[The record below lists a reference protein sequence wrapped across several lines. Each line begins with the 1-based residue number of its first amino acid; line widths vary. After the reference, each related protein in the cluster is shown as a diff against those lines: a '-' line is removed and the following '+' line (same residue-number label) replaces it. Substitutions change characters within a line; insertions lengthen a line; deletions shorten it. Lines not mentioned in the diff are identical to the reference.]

1 MATRWQGMGSA
12 EAKEYKSERQD
23 IRESS
28 FKAGSKQGRESLW
41 SLLGLGVLKKG
52 VESWQ
57 QAGTTGLLNDT
68 INRVNKDKYSMQHVL
83 DKVNP
88 YLVELSAQEEAAT
101 SIRDAGFDPNNDDDI
116 LAYYISKATGAKGKE
131 FEELWKAYPSS
142 GDLKVRRGLLDEYS
156 GTINTQIKNV
166 ADAKFNKFVTNR
178 HLFTK
183 FKDPDSQMPLST
195 ATIDRHIQDIAQR
208 IIVTTDENIA
218 KGHYINPSKFDGML
232 FQLGYNRNLRK
243 DIIQGV
249 KDETI
254 KKGLVRRLDFKI
266 QGTEVDENFEEMINM
281 ILTEW
286 DANFAPKVPDS
297 AKNELLDSLAIES
310 NPSAAGASKED
321 LDNATQNLDI
331 VSSIIKDK
339 PSLAAEI
346 GNFLIYKE
354 DNKILNKE
362 QRDDLVI
369 AGLDELYELDYKLE
383 TNKLDFRTYKEQYD
397 AKVLE
402 IGGYRIKKWIKEN
415 SPYSERLNGLKD
427 KLLNDIRVNGFNS
440 LTSNQVDLYKA
451 LFPTSWNAMTAST
464 LPKNLAVNTL
474 SESFLNDAGDIL
486 RNRLGQFTNSY
497 LESDLATVIQGQ
509 ADKKVELGLLTE
521 NGKQQWIDERISF
534 LSTDVVQNHYTNQL
548 GIIKRALDG
557 NPESLINMTQYLA
570 GIYKKYIKKGLQD
583 PNKIQELALTDTLAA
598 AFGVPAEG
606 GWFGNPDRAFM
617 AFGNPILGIGKNTLW
632 AKLLDTE
639 NAYNEFVEPNADIAR
654 GAVTYENIIDKDR
667 KKVILNTLSNF
678 SDWENETGAWAV
690 GTELTEGQPPAS
702 NRIKNNVQRYTVLRK
717 FAEVLSEQDTELR
730 NRIGPA
736 IQSADA
742 LIKEAG
748 LDYAEAYNQ
757 LRKIMVTEMT
767 MSNVANNTQLRVE
780 LSGKKI
786 IDVEEDDDDMTA
798 WKSSLDEAYQN
809 PTAADS
815 INVPSPFPPNDA
827 ENGGTNET
835 NEIPII
841 TTATST
847 PSTITRRGLTYTA
860 DEGPSMLE
868 RRAERSEKREINKIE
883 IALKEVNKILKS
895 GKISAPNKSRAY
907 FQIMDLPTKMQNIN
921 IADYKKVRDYLLE
934 LQNPTNNNL
943 LAKTKK

>member
-557 NPESLINMTQYLA
+557 NPESLVNMSQYYA
-570 GIYKKYIKKGLQD
+570 GIYQKYIKKGLQD

-639 NAYNEFVEPNADIAR
+639 NAYNEFVEPNAAIAR
-654 GAVTYENIIDKDR
+654 GA
-667 KKVILNTLSNF
+667 
-678 SDWENETGAWAV
+678 
-690 GTELTEGQPPAS
+690 GT
-702 NRIKNNVQRYTVLRK
+702 
-717 FAEVLSEQDTELR
+717 
-730 NRIGPA
+730 
-736 IQSADA
+736 
-742 LIKEAG
+742 
-748 LDYAEAYNQ
+748 
-757 LRKIMVTEMT
+757 
-767 MSNVANNTQLRVE
+767 
-780 LSGKKI
+780 
-786 IDVEEDDDDMTA
+786 
-798 WKSSLDEAYQN
+798 
-809 PTAADS
+809 
-815 INVPSPFPPNDA
+815 
-827 ENGGTNET
+827 
-835 NEIPII
+835 
-841 TTATST
+841 
-847 PSTITRRGLTYTA
+847 
-860 DEGPSMLE
+860 
-868 RRAERSEKREINKIE
+868 
-883 IALKEVNKILKS
+883 
-895 GKISAPNKSRAY
+895 
-907 FQIMDLPTKMQNIN
+907 
-921 IADYKKVRDYLLE
+921 
-934 LQNPTNNNL
+934 
-943 LAKTKK
+943 

>member
-557 NPESLINMTQYLA
+557 NPESLVNMSQYYA
-570 GIYKKYIKKGLQD
+570 GIYQKYIKKGLQD